1 MTRLSNSAA
10 WAAAFFGVALAN
22 RFGLIADAN
31 ATSMFTVLPALW
43 VATGGLGR
51 CTLRKPAG

>member
-1 MTRLSNSAA
+1 MTTLRHSAL
-10 WAAAFFGVALAN
+10 WGAAFFCVALAN

-31 ATSMFTVLPALW
+31 ATTMFAVLPALW

-51 CTLRKPAG
+51 CTLRRPDA